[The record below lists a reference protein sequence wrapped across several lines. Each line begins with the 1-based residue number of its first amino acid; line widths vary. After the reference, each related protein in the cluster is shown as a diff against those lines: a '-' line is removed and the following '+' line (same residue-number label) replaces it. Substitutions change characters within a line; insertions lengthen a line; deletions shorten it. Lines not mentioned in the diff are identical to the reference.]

1 MGREVRVL
9 TEADLREAVPLDL
22 AAVEVVERAFA
33 ALASGAVVMP
43 PIMSMAI
50 PGGHDEVDGSSC
62 SSKWQKVRIFPVHSG
77 CSEWPKILDPT
88 FVRTA
93 ANG

>member
-43 PIMSMAI
+43 PIM
-50 PGGHDEVDGSSC
+50 
-62 SSKWQKVRIFPVHSG
+62 
-77 CSEWPKILDPT
+77 
-88 FVRTA
+88 
-93 ANG
+93 